1 MHMLV
6 NSGNIPIFVLYNL
19 LDIIFFILK
28 PCFVHILYNLL
39 HINVYH
45 LVVSNFSIGTKTQPS
60 LRETTFSD
68 MYFINHILLLIL

>member
-19 LDIIFFILK
+19 LNIIFLILK
-28 PCFVHILYNLL
+28 PCSVHILYNLL

-60 LRETTFSD
+60 LRDAYFSD
-68 MYFINHILLLIL
+68 MDFINHILLLIL